1 MLIGGNMFKASI
13 LAALVL
19 ASLALGACARQSQTT
34 KQLAES
40 MVAVRGAE
48 TAGAAR
54 IPRAAL
60 HLKLA
65 QEAMTQARNTINDR
79 RSNALALR
87 ASNEADLALALTR
100 EAYSRY

>member
-1 MLIGGNMFKASI
+1 MFRAV
-13 LAALVL
+13 VL
-19 ASLALGACARQSQTT
+19 ASLALAACASQSQTT

-40 MVAVRGAE
+40 MVAVREAE

-65 QEAMTQARNTINDR
+65 QEAITQARNSTNDK
-79 RSNALALR
+79 RSNALAVR

-100 EAYSRY
+100 EADSRY